1 MNMRKITV
9 AAWLALSSVVAAVP
23 AAADGPISLPPLAPG
38 EVLLEVSAAGTVSTP
53 ATSATIALDVSADG
67 DDDRA
72 ARGMLDMRLEQVRAA
87 ARAAGAAAADISV
100 GSVRTGAAEID
111 FFNDLGAG
119 AMNTMTSDGGRARA
133 TVTIRLRGVA
143 GVEPLRDRLG
153 LIDGA
158 SVGEPRYA
166 LDDDSAARREARA
179 DAVRRAR
186 ADADAYAATMNM
198 RIVRVLRVTERGGF
212 DLMSAMFGNESLFA
226 RQMEGRMSGRGRSDG
241 RIETV
246 ALVGVDFALAPR

>member
-1 MNMRKITV
+1 MRKTVV
-9 AAWLALSSVVAAVP
+9 AAWLALSAVIASVP

-53 ATSATIALDVSADG
+53 ATSATIAVDVSGDG

-72 ARGMLDMRLEQVRAA
+72 ARRMLDERLEQVRAG

-100 GSVRTGAAEID
+100 GSVRTGTPEVE
-111 FFNDLGAG
+111 FFNDLGAAG
-119 AMNTMTSDGGRARA
+119 MNTMTSDGGRASA
-133 TVTIRLRGVA
+133 AVTIRLRSVA

-153 LIDGA
+153 LIDGV
-158 SVGEPRYA
+158 SVGEAQYA
-166 LDDDSAARREARA
+166 LDDDSAARRQARA
-179 DAVRRAR
+179 DAIRRAR

-226 RQMEGRMSGRGRSDG
+226 RQMEGRMSGRGRSSS